1 MVLSRSMT
9 GGRGKLG
16 AWCAAVVILAMNGN
30 AQDRTQARSMVISR
44 RGIVATSQTLAS
56 QAGAQILERGGSAM
70 DAAIAA
76 NAVLGVVEPNSDG
89 IGGDL
94 FAIYWDAKSGKL
106 TGINASGWA
115 PKALTIEYLRAK
127 GINSMPQNDIQS
139 VTVPGCVD
147 GWEKLHHKFG
157 KLPWRELFQPAI
169 YYAKNGFPVTEMI
182 AGAWE
187 RATATLEMDPN
198 GRRIFM
204 PNGRAPAV
212 GEIFHNPE
220 LGQALQLI
228 ADGGAAAFY
237 RGPIAKAILRT
248 SDRRGGTMAAADLSE
263 FSSEWVE
270 PISTEYRGWKVYE
283 LPPNGQGMATLEM
296 LNLMERFPLGSYG
309 PVSADAIHVE
319 MEAQKLAYAD
329 LHRYLADPRYAQVP
343 VAGII
348 SEKYAEKRAAM
359 IDLAHARCTDEAG
372 DPKQYAGDT
381 IYLSVVDREGNIASL
396 IQSVY
401 LSFGSGV
408 VVEGYGFHLQN
419 RGGLFEMDPK
429 HPNALAGRKRPF
441 HTIIPAFMEKGPVHI
456 GFGIMGGLN
465 QAQAHAQFVSYMV
478 DHGMNIQAALEAP
491 RFTKLNFGGCD
502 VMIEAR
508 VPKDVRDELTQRGH
522 KLDVQGDFSSWMG
535 GGQVAVHDSATG
547 VNYGASSP
555 RKDGAAIPEAPDYFK
570 TAVTR
575 KSRLPAKAKN

>member
-1 MVLSRSMT
+1 MT
-9 GGRGKLG
+9 GGWKR
-16 AWCAAVVILAMNGN
+16 WCAGCAATVFFAMSAN

-44 RGIVATSQTLAS
+44 HGIVATSQTLAS
-56 QAGAQILERGGSAM
+56 QAGAQILARGGSAM

-94 FAIYWDAKSGKL
+94 FAMYWDAKTGKL

-115 PKALTIEYLRAK
+115 PKALNIEYLRAK
-127 GINSMPQNDIQS
+127 GISTMPQNGIQS

-147 GWEKLHHKFG
+147 GWEKLHAKFG
-157 KLPWRELFQPAI
+157 KVLWRDLLQPAI
-169 YYAKNGFPVTEMI
+169 YYAENGFPVTEMI

-187 RATATLEMDPN
+187 RATTTLEMDDN

-212 GEIFHNPE
+212 GQVFHNPE
-220 LGQALQLI
+220 LGQALELI
-228 ADGGAAAFY
+228 ANGGAAAFY
-237 RGPIAKAILRT
+237 RGPIAKAILST
-248 SDRRGGTMAAADLSE
+248 SDKRGGTMAAADLSE
-263 FSSEWVE
+263 FASEWVE
-270 PISTEYRGWKVYE
+270 PISTDYRGWKVYE

-296 LNLMERFPLGSYG
+296 LNMMERFPLSSYG
-309 PVSADAIHVE
+309 PLSADAFHIK

-329 LHRYLADPRYAQVP
+329 LQRYLADPRYAQVP
-343 VAGII
+343 VAGIV
-348 SEKYAEKRAAM
+348 SKRYAEERTRM
-359 IDLAHARCTDEAG
+359 IDSARAQCTAAPG
-372 DPKQYAGDT
+372 QPKEYAGDT
-381 IYLSVVDREGNIASL
+381 IYLSAVDREGNIASL

-419 RGGLFEMDPK
+419 RGGLFEMDPQ
-429 HPNALAGRKRPF
+429 HPNALSGRKRPF

-478 DHGMNIQAALEAP
+478 DHEMNIQAALEAP

-508 VPKDVRDELTQRGH
+508 VPAEVRGELTNRGH

-535 GGQVAVHDSATG
+535 GGQVVAHDAATG

-555 RKDGAAIPEAPDYFK
+555 RKDGAAVPEAPDYFGD
-570 TAVTR
+570 V
-575 KSRLPAKAKN
+575 KAKGKGQKAKGKS